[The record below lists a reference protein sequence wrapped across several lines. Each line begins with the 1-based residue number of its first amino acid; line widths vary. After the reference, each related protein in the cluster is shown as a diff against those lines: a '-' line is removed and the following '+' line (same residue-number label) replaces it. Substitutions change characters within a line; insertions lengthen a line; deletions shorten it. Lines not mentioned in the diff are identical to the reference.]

1 MRAAAALLKVS
12 RTQRGLMAGLGRASP
27 GKRVTRKGGSSFWGR
42 KLSLCT
48 GAKPNLRDIVLGEV
62 EKNSFIA
69 LPGKGDTMGACLR
82 NCVSQPSEDLV
93 RSAMGFPGGSE
104 GKASV
109 CNAEDLGLIPGSGR
123 SPGEGMAT
131 HSSILAWRILWTEKP
146 GGLQSTGSR
155 RVGTSLSLSFT
166 FYGNGSRAGLL
177 IRLGCVQVC
186 SPLSWSR
193 VIS

>member
-109 CNAEDLGLIPGSGR
+109 CNAEDLGLIPG
-123 SPGEGMAT
+123 
-131 HSSILAWRILWTEKP
+131 
-146 GGLQSTGSR
+146 
-155 RVGTSLSLSFT
+155 
-166 FYGNGSRAGLL
+166 
-177 IRLGCVQVC
+177 
-186 SPLSWSR
+186 
-193 VIS
+193 